1 MKNIYQISKFFISYV
16 ILALLFLSVMLVL
29 LSPLT
34 AFMITGKW
42 YFLLG
47 FLITWDLANM
57 LMKICDVVHDKMK
70 DKN

>member
-1 MKNIYQISKFFISYV
+1 MEKIYQILKFFISYV
-16 ILALLFLSVMLVL
+16 ILALLFLSALLVL

-34 AFMITGKW
+34 VFMITGKW

-47 FLITWDLANM
+47 FLITLYLANI
-57 LMKICDVVHDKMK
+57 LMKLYEVLHDKMK